1 MSVKV
6 FRSDLEYS
14 NMTELRKMK
23 SLTIVGNLFWVSSS
37 ESLSI
42 TVSLKVED
50 SAAVVFRR
58 LLALMELMAELRLF
72 PPEKSIRNDLKFF

>member
-1 MSVKV
+1 MSV
-6 FRSDLEYS
+6 LEYS

-50 SAAVVFRR
+50 SAAAVCRR
-58 LLALMELMAELRLF
+58 LLALMELIAEFRLF
-72 PPEKSIRNDLKFF
+72 PPETSI

>member
-72 PPEKSIRNDLKFF
+72 PPEKSI